1 MDCPNYYKF
10 KGLSMKLVLFKNLL
24 DKYSSLQYGIVG
36 DNESLGVKKLCDGGT
51 VSYGDYE
58 ILKTISES
66 ELSGLLK
73 LDKYVVCMDPY
84 WVCDAQMIDVS
95 DVEDINDI
103 NSFAN
108 DLDDRWRDMEPM
120 PFIAVIEA
128 VSEDDA
134 CRIAAEQYRYDHRCL
149 FAQKI

>member
-1 MDCPNYYKF
+1 M
-10 KGLSMKLVLFKNLL
+10 LA
-24 DKYSSLQYGIVG
+24 
-36 DNESLGVKKLCDGGT
+36 KKLKKGDTIGL
-51 VSYGDYE
+51 VSPSEE
-58 ILKTISES
+58 IKE
-66 ELSGLLK
+66 
-73 LDKYVVCMDPY
+73 
-84 WVCDAQMIDVS
+84 
-95 DVEDINDI
+95 EDINDI

>member
-1 MDCPNYYKF
+1 
-10 KGLSMKLVLFKNLL
+10 MKLVLFKDLQ
-24 DKYSSLQYGIVG
+24 DKYASPQYGTVG
-36 DNESLGVKKLCDGGT
+36 DNKKPGVKRICDGGT
-51 VSYGDYE
+51 VTYGDYE
-58 ILKTISES
+58 ILRTIPES

-84 WVCDAQMIDVS
+84 WVCNAQMIDVS

-108 DLDDRWRDMEPM
+108 DLDDRWRDMEPT

>member
-1 MDCPNYYKF
+1 
-10 KGLSMKLVLFKNLL
+10 MKLVLFKDLQ
-24 DKYSSLQYGIVG
+24 DKYASLQYGIVG
-36 DNESLGVKKLCDGGT
+36 DNKKPGVKRICDGGT
-51 VSYGDYE
+51 VTYGDYE
-58 ILKTISES
+58 ILRTIPES

-73 LDKYVVCMDPY
+73 LDKYVVCMESY
-84 WVCDAQMIDVS
+84 WVRDVQMIDVS
-95 DVEDINDI
+95 DVEDINNI
-103 NSFAN
+103 NTFAN
-108 DLDDRWRDMEPM
+108 DLDDRWRDMEPT